1 VKPDPAPDSF
11 PDHERLPLDAKVM
24 IILLL
29 GVLSL
34 GGVALIFGLLTLLI
48 NF

>member
-1 VKPDPAPDSF
+1 MKPDPS
-11 PDHERLPLDAKVM
+11 PDHERLPLDAKIM

-29 GVLSL
+29 SVLSL
-34 GGVALIFGLLTLLI
+34 GGVALIFRLLTLLI